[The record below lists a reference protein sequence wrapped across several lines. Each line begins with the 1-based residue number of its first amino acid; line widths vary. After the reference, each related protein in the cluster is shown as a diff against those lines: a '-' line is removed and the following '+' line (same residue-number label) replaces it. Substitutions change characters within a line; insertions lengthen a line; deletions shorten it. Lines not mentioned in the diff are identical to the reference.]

1 MANVTTSDNRNNNP
15 KVNPAKFMGSAFAAG
30 SALSKKVAAN
40 ARKITLIKKVLQAQ
54 KIAIGESLK
63 PVKDPLLEGVQEQIR
78 ETNSILQD
86 IGNALALDFA
96 NRIAEEK
103 EDTKNLKKQKDIMRK
118 SLAEKGLEGL
128 KGIGRSV
135 GSGIGKVRS
144 AVSNAF
150 DLGKLIEAVKLLGAG
165 IAVNAAFQWLKKDE
179 NRAKLKE
186 IFEWT
191 KENLDKIILTA
202 GALFVG
208 NQIIGLIG
216 LATSIKAIGGIFLN
230 PAVAGAILLI
240 AGGVGIFE
248 ARKTY
253 KETRAIMRKEA
264 IERGFIDDN
273 GEADL
278 AALELRY
285 QYESSKKHGHGGVDT
300 MSWTEYVNARK
311 GIDAETRKNALK
323 GKAIGGDA
331 LGLNIVGE
339 RGPELAYFGEKA
351 NIVANHNI
359 PKFLDDISKF
369 SKSNK
374 VNIIEMDLG
383 TIKKQPST
391 KRVSLPE
398 TTEVSYVSS
407 VNLMN
412 SYMTKTPELHGICV

>member
-78 ETNSILQD
+78 ETNSILED

-135 GSGIGKVRS
+135 GSGISKVGS
-144 AVSNAF
+144 VISSTF
-150 DLGKLIEAVKLLGAG
+150 KLDNLIQAIKLLGAG
-165 IAVNAAFQWLKKDE
+165 IAVNAAFEWLKKDE
-179 NRAKLKE
+179 NLKKLKD
-186 IFEWT
+186 IFKWT
-191 KENLDKIILTA
+191 TENLDKIILTA

-208 NQIIGLIG
+208 NQIMGLIG
-216 LATSIKAIGGIFLN
+216 LATTIKAIGGIFLN
-230 PAVAGAILLI
+230 PVIAGAILFMVGAKFGEKGDLSHFQKKAIKSLAMDYGGDKDAII
-240 AGGVGIFE
+240 ADLEAARGNRRDLHKRFGLQSGPLGG
-248 ARKTY
+248 
-253 KETRAIMRKEA
+253 
-264 IERGFIDDN
+264 RGTVIDDMIKAIN
-273 GEADL
+273 EFSDSDL
-278 AALELRY
+278 N
-285 QYESSKKHGHGGVDT
+285 K
-300 MSWTEYVNARK
+300 
-311 GIDAETRKNALK
+311 
-323 GKAIGGDA
+323 KAIGGDA

-369 SKSNK
+369 SKSK

>member
-1 MANVTTSDNRNNNP
+1 MANVTTSNSNNNS

-30 SALSKKVAAN
+30 SALSKKVAVN

-54 KIAIGESLK
+54 RITIGESLK
-63 PVKDPLLEGVQEQIR
+63 PVKDPLLEGVQEQIQ
-78 ETNSILQD
+78 ETNSVLKD

-103 EDTKNLKKQKDIMRK
+103 EDTKNLKKQKDIMKK
-118 SLAEKGLEGL
+118 SLAEKGLEGI
-128 KGIGRSV
+128 KGIGKSV
-135 GSGIGKVRS
+135 GSGISKVGS
-144 AVSNAF
+144 AISSTF
-150 DLGKLIEAVKLLGAG
+150 KLDNLIQAIKLLGAG
-165 IAVNAAFQWLKKDE
+165 IAVNAAFEWLKKDE

-191 KENLDKIILTA
+191 KENFDKILIAA

-208 NQIIGLIG
+208 GKLLGAVGAVSGLLTIAKLLASPLGIGALLFSFG
-216 LATSIKAIGGIFLN
+216 AWG
-230 PAVAGAILLI
+230 PALFGKSTNDQ
-240 AGGVGIFE
+240 
-248 ARKTY
+248 R
-253 KETRAIMRKEA
+253 
-264 IERGFIDDN
+264 
-273 GEADL
+273 
-278 AALELRY
+278 
-285 QYESSKKHGHGGVDT
+285 
-300 MSWTEYVNARK
+300 
-311 GIDAETRKNALK
+311 IDASVASLGKEETLRLLRQQLANENFSLSGVRSGIKDQIKRVEAMEDVPE
-323 GKAIGGDA
+323 KAIGGDA
-331 LGLNIVGE
+331 LGFNIVGE

-351 NIVANHNI
+351 KIVANHNV
-359 PKFLDDISKF
+359 PKFLDDISNF

>member
-30 SALSKKVAAN
+30 SALSKKVATN

-78 ETNSILQD
+78 ETNSILED

-103 EDTKNLKKQKDIMRK
+103 EDTKRLKKQKDIMRK

-128 KGIGRSV
+128 KGISKSV
-135 GSGIGKVRS
+135 GSGISKVGS
-144 AVSNAF
+144 GISNTF
-150 DLGKLIEAVKLLGAG
+150 KLNNLIEAIKLLGAG
-165 IAVNAAFQWLKKDE
+165 IAVNAAFEWLKSDE

-186 IFEWT
+186 ILQWT
-191 KENLDKIILTA
+191 MENFDKILIAA

-208 NQIIGLIG
+208 GKLLGAVGAVSGLLTIAKLLASPLGIGALLFSFG
-216 LATSIKAIGGIFLN
+216 AWG
-230 PAVAGAILLI
+230 PALFGKSTNDQ
-240 AGGVGIFE
+240 
-248 ARKTY
+248 R
-253 KETRAIMRKEA
+253 
-264 IERGFIDDN
+264 
-273 GEADL
+273 
-278 AALELRY
+278 
-285 QYESSKKHGHGGVDT
+285 
-300 MSWTEYVNARK
+300 
-311 GIDAETRKNALK
+311 IDASVASLGKEETLRLLRQQLANENWSLSGVRAEIKDQIKRVEAMEDVK
-323 GKAIGGDA
+323 EKAIGGDA
-331 LGLNIVGE
+331 LGFNIVGE
-339 RGPELAYFGEKA
+339 RGPELAYFGHKA
-351 NIVANHNI
+351 NIVANHNM
-359 PKFLDDISKF
+359 PKFLDDISNF

-391 KRVSLPE
+391 KLVSLPE

>member
-15 KVNPAKFMGSAFAAG
+15 KVNPAKFMGSTFAAG

-78 ETNSILQD
+78 ETNSILED

-135 GSGIGKVRS
+135 GSGISKVGS
-144 AVSNAF
+144 VISSTF
-150 DLGKLIEAVKLLGAG
+150 KLDNLIQAIKLLGAG
-165 IAVNAAFQWLKKDE
+165 IAVNAAFEWLKKDE
-179 NRAKLKE
+179 NMAKLKE

-191 KENLDKIILTA
+191 KENFDKILIAA

-208 NQIIGLIG
+208 GKLLGAVGAVSGLLTIAKLLASPLGIGALLFSFG
-216 LATSIKAIGGIFLN
+216 AWG
-230 PAVAGAILLI
+230 PALFGKSTNDQ
-240 AGGVGIFE
+240 
-248 ARKTY
+248 R
-253 KETRAIMRKEA
+253 
-264 IERGFIDDN
+264 
-273 GEADL
+273 
-278 AALELRY
+278 
-285 QYESSKKHGHGGVDT
+285 
-300 MSWTEYVNARK
+300 
-311 GIDAETRKNALK
+311 IDASVASLGKEETLRLLRQQLANENFSLWGVRTGIQQQIDRVEAM
-323 GKAIGGDA
+323 GDVPEKAIGGDA

-339 RGPELAYFGEKA
+339 RGPELAYFGQKA
-351 NIVANHNI
+351 NIVANHNV
-359 PKFLDDISKF
+359 PKFLDDISNF

-391 KRVSLPE
+391 KQVSLPE

>member
-1 MANVTTSDNRNNNP
+1 MANVTTSDDKNNNP

-40 ARKITLIKKVLQAQ
+40 AKKITLIKKVLQAQ
-54 KIAIGESLK
+54 RIAIGESLK
-63 PVKDPLLEGVQEQIR
+63 PVKDPLLEGVKEQIQ
-78 ETNSILQD
+78 ETNSVLKD

-103 EDTKNLKKQKDIMRK
+103 EDTKRLKKQKDMMRK
-118 SLAEKGLEGL
+118 SIAEKGLEGI
-128 KGIGRSV
+128 KGIGKSV
-135 GSGIGKVRS
+135 GSGIRKVGS
-144 AVSNAF
+144 GIANTF
-150 DLGKLIEAVKLLGAG
+150 NLGKLIQVVKLLGAG
-165 IAVNAAFQWLKKDE
+165 IAINAAFEWLKSDE

-186 IFEWT
+186 IFQWT
-191 KENLDKIILTA
+191 MENFDKILIAA

-208 NQIIGLIG
+208 GKLLGAVGAVSGLLTIAKLLASPLGIGALLFSFG
-216 LATSIKAIGGIFLN
+216 AWG
-230 PAVAGAILLI
+230 PALFG
-240 AGGVGIFE
+240 
-248 ARKTY
+248 K
-253 KETRAIMRKEA
+253 
-264 IERGFIDDN
+264 
-273 GEADL
+273 
-278 AALELRY
+278 
-285 QYESSKKHGHGGVDT
+285 SSNDQ
-300 MSWTEYVNARK
+300 R
-311 GIDAETRKNALK
+311 IDASVASLGKEETLRLLRQQLANENFSLSGVRSGIKDQIKRVEAMEDVPE
-323 GKAIGGDA
+323 KAIGGDA
-331 LGLNIVGE
+331 LGFNIVGE

-351 NIVANHNI
+351 KIVANHNV
-359 PKFLDDISKF
+359 PKFLDDISNF